1 MLPLEGILQ
10 FPQWSGWTIS
20 PATRSATVTGTKRSA
35 PTLQHSPTAT
45 MVARRVNALVIVPTY
60 NEREQRSGPRNLD
73 SGLSEISIVF
83 QAAVPKL
90 VASKHTTSGVRRPS
104 AL

>member
-1 MLPLEGILQ
+1 MV
-10 FPQWSGWTIS
+10 GWTIS

-60 NEREQRSGPRNLD
+60 NERENLP
-73 SGLSEISIVF
+73 L
-83 QAAVPKL
+83 L
-90 VASKHTTSGVRRPS
+90 VRDILTHEGF
-104 AL
+104 